1 MYSFVFFM
9 KTILIT
15 GCAGFIGSHLTD
27 YFLNNKYKVIGIDNL
42 ITGLKSNIQIHL
54 TNNNF
59 NFFEHDIC
67 NYLDIEDKIDYIL
80 HFASPASPK
89 HYLKYPIETLKT
101 GSIGTENVLNLA
113 LKNKATVLVASTSE
127 IYGDPLQHPQTE
139 SYFGNVNPVG
149 PRAVYDE
156 AKRYLEAI
164 TTAYS
169 NKKQLDVRIVRIF
182 NTYGPRMRKDDGR
195 VIPNFINQA
204 LNNENFTVFGDGT
217 QTRSFCYIDD
227 LIIGIDNLLKSKY
240 KYPINIGNSN
250 EISINQL
257 LKLIK
262 SLVTTKSKVIF
273 SKFPQ
278 NDPKVR
284 KPDISLAKKIL
295 DWEPKTSLFDGL
307 IKTIDYFSKNEKN

>member
-1 MYSFVFFM
+1 M
-9 KTILIT
+9 KRILIT
-15 GCAGFIGSHLTD
+15 GAAGFIGSHLAD
-27 YFLNNKYKVIGIDNL
+27 YYLNQNFKVYGIDNL
-42 ITGLKSNIQIHL
+42 LTGSYNNLIQNI
-54 TNNNF
+54 NNKNF
-59 NFFEHDIC
+59 TFLNHDVREKI
-67 NYLDIEDKIDYIL
+67 LIKEPIDYIL
-80 HFASPASPK
+80 HFASPASPVD
-89 HYLKYPIETLKT
+89 YLRYPIETLQI
-101 GSIGTENVLNLA
+101 GSKGTENILEFGH
-113 LKNKATVLVASTSE
+113 KNKATVLVASTSE
-127 IYGDPLQHPQTE
+127 IYGDPLQNPQTE

-169 NKKQLDVRIVRIF
+169 KKKQLDVRIVRIF
-182 NTYGPRMRKDDGR
+182 NTYGPRMRKNDGR

-227 LIIGIDNLLKSKY
+227 LIIGLDNLLKSKY
-240 KYPINIGNSN
+240 KFPINIGNSN

-262 SLVTTKSKVIF
+262 SLLKTNSKVIF
-273 SKFPQ
+273 SKLPE
-278 NDPKVR
+278 NDPKFR

-295 DWEPKTSLFDGL
+295 DWEPKTSLLDGL
-307 IKTIDYFSKNEKN
+307 VKTIDYFCRNEED